1 MNDIY
6 FGILFE
12 MIMLIKIII
21 NLLLMYLQDSQGIFI
36 VEDNLIYQQMI
47 ARELESFGC
56 QFFFYTTGEHCIANL
71 CRRPSIVVLDY
82 NLDGEI
88 NGLETLEEIRKFDP
102 SIFVVLFSSQQDLFN
117 SENRQRY
124 GSFDFIEKKERS
136 FSLLKKFIQAKVEY
150 EPIRVNS

>member
-1 MNDIY
+1 
-6 FGILFE
+6 
-12 MIMLIKIII
+12 
-21 NLLLMYLQDSQGIFI
+21 MYLQESQGIFI
-36 VEDNLIYQQMI
+36 VEDNPLYQQLI
-47 ARELESFGC
+47 ARELESFGG

-102 SIFVVLFSSQQDLFN
+102 SIFVVLFSSQKELCN
-117 SENRQRY
+117 TENRKRY
-124 GSFDFIEKKERS
+124 GSFDFIEKKDQS

-150 EPIRVNS
+150 ENQRVAG